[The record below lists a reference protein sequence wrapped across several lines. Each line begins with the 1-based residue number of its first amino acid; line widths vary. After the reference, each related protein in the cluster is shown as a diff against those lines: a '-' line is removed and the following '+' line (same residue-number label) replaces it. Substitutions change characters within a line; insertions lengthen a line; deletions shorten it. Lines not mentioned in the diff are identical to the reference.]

1 MEHISTT
8 TLIVTLIVMVVISAY
23 FSGSETGMMTLNRY
37 RLRHMAKQGNRQAKR
52 VEKLLRKPDRLI
64 SLVLIGNNLVNI
76 LASALGTIVGMR
88 LYGDAG
94 VAIATGVLTFVVLV
108 FAEVLPKTIAALYPE
123 KVAYPSSLL
132 LAPLQILMMPL
143 VWLLNTITR
152 ILMRMMGI
160 KTDIVISGALSKD
173 ELRTIVNESRSQISR
188 RNQDMLLSVLDLEKV
203 SVDDIMVP
211 RNDIVGININD
222 DWKSIVRQLT
232 HSPHG
237 RIVLYRDTLDD
248 EIKDR
253 AFFANPVLT
262 GAVDKA
268 KNAGKAVHIM
278 GLLSAGGVHSH
289 EDHIMAMVEL
299 AAERGAEK
307 IYLHAFLDGRDT
319 PPRSAESSLKK
330 FEEKFAAL
338 GKGRVASIIGRY
350 YAMDRDNRWDR
361 VEKAYDLLTLAQGE
375 FQADT
380 AVAGLQ
386 AAYARDENDEF
397 VKATVIRAEGQPD
410 AAMEDG
416 DALIFMN
423 FRADRA
429 REITRAF
436 VNADFDGFARK
447 KVVNVDFVM
456 LTEYAADIKTAVAY
470 PPASLVNTFG
480 EWMAKNDKTQL
491 RISETEKYA
500 HVTFFFNGGVEES
513 FKGED
518 RILINSPKVAT
529 YDLQPEMSSAELT
542 EKLVAAIKSGK
553 YDTIICNYPNGDMV
567 GHTGVMEAAVKAV
580 EALDHCVE
588 EVAKAVESV
597 GGQLLITADHGNAE
611 QMRDPATG
619 QAHTAH
625 TNLPV
630 PLIYVGDKNVK
641 AVEGGKLSDIAPT
654 MLSLMGMEIPQEMTG
669 KPLFIVE

>member
-1 MEHISTT
+1 MSVSKKPMVLVILDGYGYREEQQDNAILNAKTPVMDALWAKRPH
-8 TLIVTLIVMVVISAY
+8 TLIDA
-23 FSGSETGMMTLNRY
+23 SGLEVGL
-37 RLRHMAKQGNRQAKR
+37 
-52 VEKLLRKPDRLI
+52 PDRQM
-64 SLVLIGNNLVNI
+64 GNSEVGHVNL
-76 LASALGTIVGMR
+76 
-88 LYGDAG
+88 
-94 VAIATGVLTFVVLV
+94 
-108 FAEVLPKTIAALYPE
+108 
-123 KVAYPSSLL
+123 
-132 LAPLQILMMPL
+132 
-143 VWLLNTITR
+143 
-152 ILMRMMGI
+152 
-160 KTDIVISGALSKD
+160 GA
-173 ELRTIVNESRSQISR
+173 
-188 RNQDMLLSVLDLEKV
+188 
-203 SVDDIMVP
+203 
-211 RNDIVGININD
+211 
-222 DWKSIVRQLT
+222 
-232 HSPHG
+232 G
-237 RIVLYRDTLDD
+237 RIVYQDLTRLDV
-248 EIKDR
+248 EIKER
-253 AFFANPVLT
+253 TFFANPVLT
-262 GAVDKA
+262 NAVDQA

-319 PPRSAESSLKK
+319 PPRSAEASLKK
-330 FEEKFAAL
+330 FEDKFAAL
-338 GKGRVASIIGRY
+338 GKGRVASIVGRY

-361 VEKAYDLLTLAQGE
+361 VEKAYDLMTLAQGE

-397 VKATVIRAEGQPD
+397 VKATVIRAEGQAD

-416 DALIFMN
+416 DTLI

-447 KVVNVDFVM
+447 KVVNLNFVM

-470 PPASLVNTFG
+470 PPASLANTFG

-500 HVTFFFNGGVEES
+500 HVTFFFNGGVEEP
-513 FKGED
+513 FAGEE

-542 EKLVAAIKSGK
+542 EKLVAAIESGK

-567 GHTGVMEAAVKAV
+567 GHTGVMEAAIKAV
-580 EALDHCVE
+580 EALDNCIEQVT
-588 EVAKAVESV
+588 KAVESV

-630 PLIYVGDKNVK
+630 PLIYVGEKNVK